1 MEQTRITQAVN
12 QLYQFNVGFT
22 PSDTFE
28 KEINDTIGLANNV
41 QINTAYAGYLQY
53 MPTDDVDYYQ
63 FTLPADGKVDL
74 NFKHND
80 LGTNDSGWHARI
92 LKYTRDSDGFGTET
106 DLLNYI
112 SYGKVKDHT
121 DSVCLPAGSYYLKV
135 SLYKYYSNSTQAIN
149 QPYLFNVKFTQGNT
163 FEKEP
168 NDNTKEADT
177 IMLNL
182 PYTGY
187 LQTTL
192 LGSASDKDIYK
203 FTLPGEDLVSVN
215 FRHNDLGTND
225 SGWRIRLFSIVE
237 NDGILDPIENE
248 LRNVISKG
256 TVLNENYENI
266 KLSAGEYYLEISL
279 YKYYSNSTQAI
290 NHPYTLTV
298 NSKYSSP
305 PAPFLPNFDIWAT
318 KNSDVN
324 KIWKVKF
331 STYINESS
339 LNNNIFITDNY
350 NQKITCT
357 ISALDDGKT
366 VTIAPANPYALNKE
380 YRLYIT
386 NGICSK
392 SGINLRNA
400 IAMPFIVSKT

>member
-1 MEQTRITQAVN
+1 
-12 QLYQFNVGFT
+12 
-22 PSDTFE
+22 
-28 KEINDTIGLANNV
+28 
-41 QINTAYAGYLQY
+41 
-53 MPTDDVDYYQ
+53 
-63 FTLPADGKVDL
+63 
-74 NFKHND
+74 
-80 LGTNDSGWHARI
+80 
-92 LKYTRDSDGFGTET
+92 
-106 DLLNYI
+106 
-112 SYGKVKDHT
+112 
-121 DSVCLPAGSYYLKV
+121 
-135 SLYKYYSNSTQAIN
+135 
-149 QPYLFNVKFTQGNT
+149 
-163 FEKEP
+163 
-168 NDNTKEADT
+168 
-177 IMLNL
+177 MLNL